1 MKVIEEFDKVL
12 PKIKKLNFDVLAITG
27 DHSTPSKMKGHSWH
41 PVPVIIKSDNSF
53 EGISKRFTEKE
64 CLKGNMG
71 IFEGKYLLNLIFAHG
86 QMLNKFGA

>member
-53 EGISKRFTEKE
+53 EGISKEVYRKRV
-64 CLKGNMG
+64 LKRQYGY
-71 IFEGKYLLNLIFAHG
+71 F
-86 QMLNKFGA
+86 